1 MRGIC
6 ATVQLHYESGTSP
19 PPSGYL
25 LLLTKHLEECFYMTE
40 VDSNDYTEICFSI
53 FSNDGRNLIYTKIK
67 FLFFFPFQKTSATL
81 KLKELHRNH
90 L

>member
-1 MRGIC
+1 
-6 ATVQLHYESGTSP
+6 
-19 PPSGYL
+19 
-25 LLLTKHLEECFYMTE
+25 MTE